1 MTQSIETTSELALP
15 SPKERRRLREAA
27 ELTHDDVAT
36 AVGVTPSTVRSW
48 ETGRTAPRGRKRE
61 AYVKLLTGA
70 DGAEVV
76 EVADGDDSRI
86 PVTGA
91 AGDPV
96 HNSAAGTPGAALR
109 VAGAVRAFTKAGGAA
124 RPGAA
129 QTRPKAAAKRAA
141 KPPAGSPG
149 HETRAAAPTG
159 HRSPHPAP
167 TAPARPPTP
176 VPPAP
181 PAPPTAAPAARP
193 DPAPAAAPEQAA
205 EADADPAAPEAR
217 DRPEPVPLAPTEA
230 FDALYGY
237 AAPALVRQ
245 TYLLTGRRTLAR
257 ESVER
262 AFHQAWQQW
271 PEVATDPDP
280 VGWVRAAAYEHA
292 LSPWHR
298 LGRAH
303 RHPDQPPAEPADR
316 ILMDAMLSLPPA
328 HRRTVLLY
336 DGIGLDLP
344 DTAAETEAST
354 PTAGNRLVNAHA
366 ELADRLPELVDV
378 APEKQSAL
386 LRERLGSL
394 APAVSL
400 EPRPAVDV
408 RRTSEHRTRFW
419 TRAVVGL
426 TAAIAAATA
435 YTAVTAPTRYE
446 PVPAPGATVAGVP
459 APHNGPPRLNDASR
473 ELHEKL
479 RSEPAA
485 GPHRLHPK
493 GE

>member
-70 DGAEVV
+70 DGAGAA
-76 EVADGDDSRI
+76 EVADADGSGI

-96 HNSAAGTPGAALR
+96 HNSTAGTPGAALR

-124 RPGAA
+124 RPTTA

-167 TAPARPPTP
+167 T
-176 VPPAP
+176 PAP
-181 PAPPTAAPAARP
+181 PAAAPDPTPAPA
-193 DPAPAAAPEQAA
+193 PAPAAAAEPAA
-205 EADADPAAPEAR
+205 AADADAAAPEAR
-217 DRPEPVPLAPTEA
+217 DRPEPAPLAPAEA

-245 TYLLTGRRTLAR
+245 TYLLTGRRALAR

-262 AFHQAWQQW
+262 AFHRAWQQW

-280 VGWVRAAAYEHA
+280 VGWVRAAAYEYA

-303 RHPDQPPAEPADR
+303 RHPDRPPAEPADR
-316 ILMDAMLSLPPA
+316 ILMDAMLSLPPT

-394 APAVSL
+394 TPAVSL
-400 EPRPAVDV
+400 EPRPAADV

-459 APHNGPPRLNDASR
+459 APHNGPPRLSDASR

>member
-1 MTQSIETTSELALP
+1 MTQSVETTSELVLP

-70 DGAEVV
+70 DAAE
-76 EVADGDDSRI
+76 EGGGDGSRI
-86 PVTGA
+86 PPTGA

-109 VAGAVRAFTKAGGAA
+109 VAGAVRAFAKAGGAA
-124 RPGAA
+124 RPAAA

-149 HETRAAAPTG
+149 HEARAAAPTG

-167 TAPARPPTP
+167 AAPAHPPEPTAPAA
-176 VPPAP
+176 AP
-181 PAPPTAAPAARP
+181 APAARP
-193 DPAPAAAPEQAA
+193 DPAPDAAPEPAA
-205 EADADPAAPEAR
+205 AADSDPAAPGTG
-217 DRPEPVPLAPTEA
+217 DRPEPTPLAPAEA

-245 TYLLTGRRTLAR
+245 TYLLTGRRALAR

-280 VGWVRAAAYEHA
+280 VGWVRAAAYEYA

-400 EPRPAVDV
+400 EPRPAADV

-459 APHNGPPRLNDASR
+459 APHNGPPRLSDASR

-479 RSEPAA
+479 RTEPAA